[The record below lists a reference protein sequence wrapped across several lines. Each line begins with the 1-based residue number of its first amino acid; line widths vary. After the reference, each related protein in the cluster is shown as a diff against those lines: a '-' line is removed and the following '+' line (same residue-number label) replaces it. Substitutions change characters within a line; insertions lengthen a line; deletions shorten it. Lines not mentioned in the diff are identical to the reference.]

1 MAASCL
7 AIELEP
13 MHLQSLNDLPVSES
27 REAAHLRG
35 DHNCVVA
42 PLIGCGQVR
51 NAVALASSFDQP
63 AGDVA
68 CDVEGLGDCPA
79 LCDQARELI
88 RSCEEHS
95 FWQFLNLYPD
105 RQLHMS

>member
-1 MAASCL
+1 MAARRL

-13 MHLQSLNDLPVSES
+13 THLQSLNDLPVSES
-27 REAAHLRG
+27 REAAHLPG
-35 DHNCVVA
+35 NHNCVVP
-42 PLIGCGQVR
+42 PLIGCGQIGY
-51 NAVALASSFDQP
+51 AVALALSLDQP

-68 CDVEGLGDCPA
+68 RDVEGLGDGPA
-79 LCDQARELI
+79 LCDQARELM

-95 FWQFLNLYPD
+95 FRQFLNLYPN